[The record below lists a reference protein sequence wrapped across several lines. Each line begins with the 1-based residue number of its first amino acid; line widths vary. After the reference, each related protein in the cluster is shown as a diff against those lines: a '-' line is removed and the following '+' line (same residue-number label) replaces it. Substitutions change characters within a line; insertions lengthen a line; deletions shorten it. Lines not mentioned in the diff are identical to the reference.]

1 MGEQQLK
8 SLSCSLPSNQES
20 LQQTKP
26 TNFWMK
32 RWKVPGD
39 LQSTPGS
46 KQTTSNEYSEQQS
59 PVHQVEEVVE
69 DISRLQLGTVIEE
82 DVDSMDEVE
91 QKTILGEED
100 VRPRPSTTTVIPI
113 IPTVQHQQTIQH
125 RERPTSNTTNITI
138 FSKTSSII
146 TSSFT
151 TNTINPYYN
160 FNNQLHHSLR
170 WHSTGQ
176 SPTTFPPLL
185 ENNNQSS
192 LPLFVI
198 QNGYKIQFT
207 KKPIPWRNQK
217 KTTTV
222 EDQHHIN
229 EAVQKFLDGGMIEA
243 SPTQNRQFLSKFFT
257 LQETT
262 KRRPTLDC
270 QKLNSFIQ
278 VEHFKMEGVPALR
291 ELMEKDDYICK
302 IDLKDAYLRERRNC
316 LPIQI
321 PSVWPQC
328 STKSFLQNHALCYRT
343 SKKRRNSHHLLFG
356 RYMHPGKDETRDG
369 PGNEQKVSGLCV
381 QQQNNDDISIIFED
395 YQPNEEDSTVA
406 YFSKENVQMDSRSTR
421 EDDFHDSSSRRSSI
435 THKIPTTGPVE
446 NIAPDS
452 PELESNLQIVKYQSS
467 GVTLVGT
474 FTTQKNGLPIQRIQA
489 ENPKTIIHID
499 ASDKTGREKPFNK
512 RTRTEDDFVCN
523 SAPRSKM
530 QKLNDK
536 DLFRQ
541 HNRLEVYNQIRGN
554 DFNDL
559 TRHCNSNTRNM
570 QPAQHKAANL
580 LDMVN
585 RPSSFSGRCTE
596 TSMLTE
602 GDVFIPT
609 LEIDTPSTEEI
620 SRTKG
625 KASNSSDS
633 IMAQP
638 ILVSDDLKDE
648 ARTTTNHLENQSEMV
663 SSRLAIINN
672 SRLQDAVNW
681 SDINQLVSSY
691 VEKNESDIV
700 DADKAFS
707 QICNSLE
714 TICKKRRKHLALF
727 SYCTDLLSFL
737 KQNKNKKRFKTRF
750 ATKLHELEGQ
760 ALDTQARQE
769 GYNNEVRLAVIG
781 GRGYANTLDKEIS
794 TEKREERYETD
805 SIDSER
811 EADPAKSQQEAVEYE
826 HEPLLY
832 CNEDPNIPDTETNF
846 LLKRE
851 RDCFYAK
858 VDSGNRPKQLYSTGL
873 SSILDLI
880 DLTDE
885 GQACNFEQQEWQEI
899 RSTLM
904 AKYASNKKC
913 HVPQAIATTW
923 KIITSLSQ
931 RDNGFELGKKYIT
944 ELEEAPG
951 YKPFLKYLRVLQ
963 VCLNI
968 MENNPRLLEKKYAS
982 RFTEYDYLGKIWVP
996 LFDSILA
1003 INGSII
1009 RLKSGESINSISTG
1023 NKEEQYESSKSVKGF
1038 KIDLRF
1044 IYDTEEDEYDVGAGE
1059 AAKTN
1064 NDDKLL
1070 QDLGKAI
1077 RESKDVLDGL
1087 LNIVMEDSIAKS
1099 LSAWFVQI
1107 CGLQGEIASV
1117 HLAFNGLYVAVPQGK
1132 LKFPISIATMSD
1144 FLGTFSSMLLFVSKL
1159 EKCAID
1165 IKSAIEQLEN
1175 RRSSMGFTFN
1185 RARPL
1190 IEGHQRSEW
1199 MRPTWY
1205 SPPGQQQAKSQLPF
1219 NLFGREAYYTEPEE
1233 DARSA
1238 AESDKFE
1245 EDADE
1250 FGWIRRND
1258 GWFNIHSKT
1267 FSHIHHKKP
1276 E

>member
-1 MGEQQLK
+1 
-8 SLSCSLPSNQES
+8 
-20 LQQTKP
+20 
-26 TNFWMK
+26 
-32 RWKVPGD
+32 
-39 LQSTPGS
+39 
-46 KQTTSNEYSEQQS
+46 
-59 PVHQVEEVVE
+59 
-69 DISRLQLGTVIEE
+69 
-82 DVDSMDEVE
+82 
-91 QKTILGEED
+91 
-100 VRPRPSTTTVIPI
+100 
-113 IPTVQHQQTIQH
+113 
-125 RERPTSNTTNITI
+125 
-138 FSKTSSII
+138 
-146 TSSFT
+146 
-151 TNTINPYYN
+151 
-160 FNNQLHHSLR
+160 
-170 WHSTGQ
+170 
-176 SPTTFPPLL
+176 
-185 ENNNQSS
+185 
-192 LPLFVI
+192 
-198 QNGYKIQFT
+198 
-207 KKPIPWRNQK
+207 
-217 KTTTV
+217 
-222 EDQHHIN
+222 
-229 EAVQKFLDGGMIEA
+229 
-243 SPTQNRQFLSKFFT
+243 
-257 LQETT
+257 
-262 KRRPTLDC
+262 
-270 QKLNSFIQ
+270 
-278 VEHFKMEGVPALR
+278 
-291 ELMEKDDYICK
+291 
-302 IDLKDAYLRERRNC
+302 
-316 LPIQI
+316 
-321 PSVWPQC
+321 
-328 STKSFLQNHALCYRT
+328 
-343 SKKRRNSHHLLFG
+343 
-356 RYMHPGKDETRDG
+356 
-369 PGNEQKVSGLCV
+369 
-381 QQQNNDDISIIFED
+381 
-395 YQPNEEDSTVA
+395 
-406 YFSKENVQMDSRSTR
+406 MDSRSTR